1 MDLTTTF
8 IILQTGWD
16 MLLMVIFSILVAMGI
31 GLAVVFF
38 QDKIIK
44 KL

>member
-16 MLLMVIFSILVAMGI
+16 IFLMVIFSIIVAI
-31 GLAVVFF
+31 GVGLLVVFF
-38 QDKIIK
+38 QDKIT
-44 KL
+44 

>member
-16 MLLMVIFSILVAMGI
+16 ILLMVILSFIVAMVI
-31 GLAVVFF
+31 GLTVVYF
-38 QDKIIK
+38 QDKIID

>member
-8 IILQTGWD
+8 IALQTGWD
-16 MLLMVIFSILVAMGI
+16 MFLVLIFSIIVAMGI
-31 GLAVVFF
+31 GLSVVFF

>member
-16 MLLMVIFSILVAMGI
+16 ILLMVIFSFIVAMVI
-31 GLAVVFF
+31 GLAVVYF
-38 QDKIIK
+38 QDKIID